1 MAVVTTTTLI
11 KVGVKVGTT
20 VVKKGLEA
28 VANPEKTG
36 SKLLS
41 FCIALSA
48 PLLLIVV
55 LICGVFS
62 GVSGHVT
69 QSMEDFYDSSLYKKI
84 ETVNLIFEIKEEADA
99 REKAL
104 LTIPIPEESS
114 DGENGQ
120 SELLNPEEANL
131 NSTEEESSELTE
143 VEIDELFAL
152 NHITFEIE
160 APNLAYTLAYISHT
174 DSVRSKW
181 GNIFNLDTENEASA
195 SFLMI
200 MDFYN
205 EIKVLRTKTY
215 TDADGNTCTK
225 YYMGYLSPLEIAQK
239 YWPDD
244 TVTQEMYITS
254 YEQFCDVYDIP
265 EVIYEMADGRMNVPV
280 YYQTYN
286 YKPFGGGTI
295 SSSGC
300 GPTSLAMCLSYLT
313 GTTVSV
319 NEVADW
325 AGDRYYVKGQGQK
338 WSLFPDAAS
347 QWGCQARQAGSVQEV
362 IAALESGC
370 PVIASMGPGHFT
382 SAGHFIVLCGTTSD
396 GYLIVNDPNLHNYNH
411 HGDTVPADWV
421 WSEAKGYF
429 ILSGGQ

>member
-1 MAVVTTTTLI
+1 MAVVTTATL
-11 KVGVKVGTT
+11 VKVGAKVGKI

-28 VANPEKTG
+28 VVNPEKTG
-36 SKLLS
+36 SKLLAV
-41 FCIALSA
+41 CIGLSA
-48 PLLLIVV
+48 PLLLVVV
-55 LICGVFS
+55 LTCGIYS
-62 GVSGHVT
+62 GVNGYIS
-69 QSMEDFYDSSLYKKI
+69 QSMEDFYESELYAKI
-84 ETVNLIFEIKEEADA
+84 KVANLIFELKEEAYA
-99 REKAL
+99 RKIAL
-104 LTIPIPEESS
+104 QNIPIPDTAETSSEGEKGIEE
-114 DGENGQ
+114 DRC
-120 SELLNPEEANL
+120 
-131 NSTEEESSELTE
+131 ELTE
-143 VEIDELFAL
+143 AEKDELFAL

-160 APNLAYTLAYISHT
+160 APNLAYLLSYISHT

-181 GNIFNLDTENEASA
+181 GNAFRLDVENEESV

-200 MDFYN
+200 MQFYN
-205 EIKVLRTKTY
+205 DITKICTKSY
-215 TDADGNTCTK
+215 VDEEGNTCTM
-225 YYMGYLSPLEIAQK
+225 YYLAYLSPVEIAQK

-244 TVTQEMYITS
+244 AVIQEMYITS
-254 YEQFCDVYDIP
+254 YEQFCSVYYIP
-265 EVIYEMADGRMNVPV
+265 EVIFEMVDGQMNVPV

-300 GPTSLAMCLSYLT
+300 GPTCLAMCLSYLT

-325 AGDRYYVKGQGQK
+325 AGNRYYVPGKGQS
-338 WSLFPDAAS
+338 WSLFPAVAS
-347 QWGCQARQAGSVQEV
+347 HWGCQTHQTGSSQEV

-382 SAGHFIVLCGTTSD
+382 SAGHFIVICGTTSD

-411 HGDTVPADWV
+411 YGNTIPADWV

-429 ILSGGQ
+429 ILSGGIMNES